1 MYAFAEN
8 AADYAESRA
17 QFIKSDLMADLD
29 RVTNSF
35 VALLF
40 VFAAIIFSGM
50 MALLWIF
57 AVAWTSDYRDLI
69 LAIIIIMPLV
79 LSAVI
84 FFVIKNMWRNSPLLD
99 ASATLIAKDWQ
110 VIRKGLEG
118 NASAES

>member
-1 MYAFAEN
+1 
-8 AADYAESRA
+8 
-17 QFIKSDLMADLD
+17 MADLD